1 MRADPCTLSSAALA
15 PATLPAA
22 SSPTATL
29 PASALPASALPA
41 AAAVAATATVSAA
54 AAAATALPAAIVE
67 SAVAAYRPSHPLDPL
82 PLQVRVIRLVTAE
95 SVEEQILK
103 MQQKKAGLDASLL
116 GDGSKAPRRRPR
128 DSTADGDEEAPG
140 GQRGPQSGEV

>member
-1 MRADPCTLSSAALA
+1 VRADPCTLSSAALA
-15 PATLPAA
+15 PATLPTA
-22 SSPTATL
+22 SSPTATP

>member
-15 PATLPAA
+15 PATLPTA

-29 PASALPASALPA
+29 PASALPAA

-82 PLQVRVIRLVTAE
+82 PLQVRVVRMVTAE

>member
-1 MRADPCTLSSAALA
+1 MHPLLRCPR
-15 PATLPAA
+15 PRHPPAA
-22 SSPTATL
+22 SSPTATP
-29 PASALPASALPA
+29 PASALPASALPAA

-54 AAAATALPAAIVE
+54 AAAAAALPAAIVE